1 MNGDVHLL
9 PDAEAAI
16 ASHLGADPML
26 DLLRSL
32 QQPLPHLHFGPWSIS
47 KAPRN
52 KEYGDLTV
60 FRKRPAEVRVRIRL
74 GPEKGLQSTVRT
86 LAGVAVPPLDREA
99 LRSYADFAGTLVE
112 SLGVI
117 QQQASE
123 RRRRT
128 DILPANIDI
137 GSLAVGRYLRNV
149 SHLPFDPTPV
159 LLHLRALSQQTYE
172 GQKVAYGLILT
183 RRKGGVGD
191 FPSDIEMN
199 KRYRSVSDGERTAL
213 RLDREGKVLGLVSLP
228 AGEDG
233 PARAFRPRR
242 FDELAAGSSREIM
255 GLGLSL
261 EGDIVCLQKADM
273 TVSLRQGRW
282 QIWNHQENVNVLKRA
297 VQALHVD
304 QPARKQRTTG
314 FIDQVV
320 RQIYSAALDLSFRR
334 RGGLF
339 VVVESQ
345 ELLPSLIDKSQEPH
359 HESRAISD
367 LGLDRTLLRGYRD
380 VTKLPRDV
388 LVDLAGLDGAVI
400 TSAAGRVLAYGAII
414 KLSPEGGASS
424 RGARWQ
430 ACLEAS
436 RFGIALMVSADGA
449 ISIVARGK
457 QILSL

>member
-1 MNGDVHLL
+1 VNGDVYLL
-9 PDAEAAI
+9 PDAEGPI
-16 ASHLGADPML
+16 ASAIGVDSML

-32 QQPLPHLHFGPWSIS
+32 QQPLPHLHFGPWSVS

-52 KEYGDLTV
+52 NEYGDLTV
-60 FRKRPAEVRVRIRL
+60 FKKRPAEVRVRIRL
-74 GPEKGLQSTVRT
+74 GPNQGLQSTVRT

-117 QQQASE
+117 QAKASD

-128 DILPANIDI
+128 DILPENIDI
-137 GSLAVGRYLRNV
+137 GSLAVGRYLRTV

-172 GQKVAYGLILT
+172 GHKVAYGLILT
-183 RRKGGVGD
+183 RRKGGVGE
-191 FPSDIEMN
+191 FPGDIEMN

-213 RLDREGKVLGLVSLP
+213 RLDREGKVLGLTSLP
-228 AGEDG
+228 PGDEM
-233 PARAFRPRR
+233 PVRSYRPRR
-242 FDELAAGSSREIM
+242 FDELAAGSYREVM
-255 GLGLSL
+255 GMGLSL

-273 TVSLRQGRW
+273 SVSLRQGRW

-297 VQALHVD
+297 IQALD
-304 QPARKQRTTG
+304 AGKTRRRKSSAKY
-314 FIDQVV
+314 IDQVV
-320 RQIYSAALDLSFRR
+320 RQVYSAALDLSFRR

-339 VVVESQ
+339 VMVESP
-345 ELLPSLIDKSQEPH
+345 EALPNLIDRSQQPH
-359 HESRAISD
+359 DESRAISD
-367 LGLDRTLLRGYRD
+367 LGLDRTLQRQYRE
-380 VTKLPRDV
+380 VASLPRDV

-400 TSAAGRVLAYGAII
+400 VSAAGRVLAYGAII

-436 RFGIALMVSADGA
+436 RYGLAMMVSADGA

>member
-1 MNGDVHLL
+1 MNGDVYLM
-9 PDAEAAI
+9 PDAEGAI
-16 ASHLGADPML
+16 ASAIDVDSML

-32 QQPLPHLHFGPWSIS
+32 QQPLPHLHFGPWSPS

-52 KEYGDLTV
+52 NDYGDLTV
-60 FRKRPAEVRVRIRL
+60 FRKRPTEVRVRIRL
-74 GPEKGLQSTVRT
+74 GPGKGLQSTVRT
-86 LAGVAVPPLDREA
+86 LAGVTVPPLDREA

-117 QQQASE
+117 QKKATD

-128 DILPANIDI
+128 DILPENIDI
-137 GSLAVGRYLRNV
+137 GSLAVGRYLRSV
-149 SHLPFDPTPV
+149 SHLGFDPTPV
-159 LLHLRALSQQTYE
+159 LLHMRALSQQTYE
-172 GQKVAYGLILT
+172 SHKVAYGLILS
-183 RRKGGVGD
+183 RLKGGIGEFPGD
-191 FPSDIEMN
+191 IAMN

-213 RLDREGKVLGLVSLP
+213 RLDREGKVLGLVALP
-228 AGEDG
+228 AGEEG

-242 FDELAAGSSREIM
+242 FDELASGSYREVM

-282 QIWNHQENVNVLKRA
+282 QIWNHQENVSVLKRA
-297 VQALHVD
+297 IQALDAD
-304 QPARKQRTTG
+304 QPKRKQKSRK
-314 FIDQVV
+314 FVDQVV
-320 RQIYSAALDLSFRR
+320 RQVYSAALDLSFRR

-339 VVVESQ
+339 VVVESP
-345 ELLPSLIDKSQEPH
+345 EVLPSLIDKSQAPGD
-359 HESRAISD
+359 ESRAISD
-367 LGLDRTLLRGYRD
+367 LGLDRTLQRSYRD

-388 LVDLAGLDGAVI
+388 LVDLAGLDGAILV
-400 TSAAGRVLAYGAII
+400 SASGRVLAYGAII

-436 RFGIALMVSADGA
+436 RYGIAIMVSADGA